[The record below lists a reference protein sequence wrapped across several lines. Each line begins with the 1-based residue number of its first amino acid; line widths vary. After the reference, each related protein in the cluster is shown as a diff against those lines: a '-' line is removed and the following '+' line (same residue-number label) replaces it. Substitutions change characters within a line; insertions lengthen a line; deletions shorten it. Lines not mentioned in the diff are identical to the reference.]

1 MYTQL
6 ARMAVKQSKRKNVH
20 GDQSVSHCARA
31 LSVLNT
37 ESESMAGWPD
47 VVCGSVGG
55 CVASSHAGRCGC
67 DMTTRERRVCVP
79 HGRHALHS
87 RYVPNVCGAGAAA
100 ATHIRLALLLDLL
113 PLLLH
118 LRH

>member
-47 VVCGSVGG
+47 VVCGSVAD
-55 CVASSHAGRCGC
+55 AS
-67 DMTTRERRVCVP
+67 
-79 HGRHALHS
+79 RHRML
-87 RYVPNVCGAGAAA
+87 VVVGV
-100 ATHIRLALLLDLL
+100 T
-113 PLLLH
+113 
-118 LRH
+118 